1 MRSSGASVQTFR
13 FDSYSDQSVKEY
25 RSLLEEEIFKAG
37 ESKGR
42 LRTALT
48 VLTDML
54 IELNALE
61 IYYQKPVAKSI
72 NPPEIE
78 ALRKKL
84 EMVKQ
89 LLHASVEIEE

>member
-1 MRSSGASVQTFR
+1 MCR

-25 RSLLEEEIFKAG
+25 HSLLEDEIFKAG

-54 IELNALE
+54 IELNSLE
-61 IYYQKPVAKSI
+61 IYYQKPVAKSVS
-72 NPPEIE
+72 PPEIE

-89 LLHASVEIEE
+89 LLHASVEIEQ